1 MCKKPV
7 DFPIRADDLDLEFLF
22 NFSDELQHIQKT
34 MYPDFENK
42 HLPIRPGNGLT
53 VFNLVLS
60 TLSNLLDTLAP
71 ETHDHL
77 SIENEQFRLIF
88 YHK

>member
-1 MCKKPV
+1 MCPKPV
-7 DFPIRADDLDLEFLF
+7 DFSIRADTCDLEFLF
-22 NFSDELQHIQKT
+22 NFTDELQHIQKT
-34 MYPDFENK
+34 MYPNFDNK

-53 VFNLVLS
+53 VLNLVLS
-60 TLSNLLDTLAP
+60 TLSNILDTLPP

-88 YHK
+88 YRK